1 MTDHSDTPLRVLVPG
16 LKWPPETFLARLF
29 RGLAARGIQMTLV
42 ATEPPD
48 TTWREIAN
56 IEVLVVP
63 GWRGSIPL
71 RLARLGRRL
80 GSATIRSPRET
91 RQLIDAVHSIN
102 GNESPIERLYYWLP
116 LAGRD
121 WDVVYFP
128 WNSAAIAYR
137 PLMNMRPSVI
147 SCRGAQIN
155 VAPLNPER
163 ASLRNG
169 LAETFDRASA
179 VHCVSDAIRREATQ
193 YGLDVAKATVIHPA
207 VDPASFRP
215 AERGPRSPGAPFRV
229 ITTGE
234 IMWRKGLEYALLA
247 VRRLRDRGAPIRF
260 DIIGDGPEMQRLLFT
275 IHDLGLETC
284 VVRHGRLKPSDVA
297 ARLAEADAFLLTSLS
312 EGIANAALEAM
323 ACGLPVVT
331 TEVGGMAEAITDGVE
346 GFLVPPRDDEA
357 TAAALQRLWQD
368 PELRCRMGA
377 AARRRI
383 ETDFDLRDQ
392 INAFAALF
400 RSAVSS

>member
-1 MTDHSDTPLRVLVPG
+1 MTDRVDTPLRVLVPG
-16 LKWPPETFLARLF
+16 LKGPPETFLARLF

-48 TTWREIAN
+48 TAWREIAN

-63 GWRGSIPL
+63 GWRGSIPI

-80 GSATIRSPRET
+80 GGAALRSPRET
-91 RQLIDAVHSIN
+91 RQLIDAVHSVT

-121 WDVVYFP
+121 WDIVYFP

-137 PLMNMRPSVI
+137 PLMDMRPSVV

-163 ASLRNG
+163 ASLRHG
-169 LAETFDRASA
+169 LVDTFAQASA
-179 VHCVSDAIRREATQ
+179 VHCVSNAIRQEAAH
-193 YGLDVAKATVIHPA
+193 YGLVAAKATVIRPA
-207 VDPASFRP
+207 VDPSAFRP
-215 AERGPRSPGAPFRV
+215 SDRGLRSPGAPFRV

-247 VRRLRDRGAPIRF
+247 VRRLRDRGVPIRF
-260 DIIGDGPEMQRLLFT
+260 DIIGDGPEMQRLLYT
-275 IHDLGLETC
+275 IRDMELDTC

-331 TEVGGMAEAITDGVE
+331 TEVGGMTEAITDGVE

-357 TAAALQRLWQD
+357 AAAALQRLWQE
-368 PELRCRMGA
+368 PELRYRMGA

-392 INAFAALF
+392 IDAFAALF
-400 RSAVSS
+400 RSVALA

>member
-1 MTDHSDTPLRVLVPG
+1 MTDRIDTPLRVLVPG

-48 TTWREIAN
+48 AAWREIAN
-56 IEVLVVP
+56 IEVLVVS

-71 RLARLGRRL
+71 RLARFGRRL
-80 GSATIRSPRET
+80 GSATVRSPRET
-91 RQLIDAVHSIN
+91 RQLIDAVHSVN
-102 GNESPIERLYYWLP
+102 GNESPIERFYYWLP

-137 PLMNMRPSVI
+137 PLMDMRPSVI

-169 LAETFDRASA
+169 LVETFDRASA
-179 VHCVSDAIRREATQ
+179 VHCVSDAIRREAAY
-193 YGLDVAKATVIHPA
+193 YGLDTAKATVIRPA
-207 VDPASFRP
+207 VDPSAFRP
-215 AERGPRSPGAPFRV
+215 AERGPRSPDAPFRV

-247 VRRLRDRGAPIRF
+247 VRRLHDRGIPIQF
-260 DIIGDGPEMQRLLFT
+260 DIIGDGPEMQRLVYT
-275 IHDLGLETC
+275 IRDLGLESC
-284 VVRHGRLKPSDVA
+284 VVSHGRLKPPDVA

-331 TEVGGMAEAITDGVE
+331 TNVGGMSEAITDGVE

-357 TAAALQRLWQD
+357 AATALQRLWLE
-368 PELRCRMGA
+368 PGLRCRMSA

-392 INAFAALF
+392 IDAFAALF
-400 RSAVSS
+400 RSIVPA

>member
-1 MTDHSDTPLRVLVPG
+1 MTDRIDTPLRVLVPG

-48 TTWREIAN
+48 AAWREIAN
-56 IEVLVVP
+56 IEVLVVS

-71 RLARLGRRL
+71 RLARFGRRL
-80 GSATIRSPRET
+80 GSATVRSPRET
-91 RQLIDAVHSIN
+91 RQLIDAVHSVN

-137 PLMNMRPSVI
+137 PLMDMRPSVI

-179 VHCVSDAIRREATQ
+179 VHCVSDAIRREAAY
-193 YGLDVAKATVIHPA
+193 YGLDTAKATVIRPA
-207 VDPASFRP
+207 VDPSAFRP
-215 AERGPRSPGAPFRV
+215 AERGPRSPDAPFRV

-247 VRRLRDRGAPIRF
+247 IRRLHDRGIPIQF
-260 DIIGDGPEMQRLLFT
+260 DIIGDGPEMQRLVYT
-275 IHDLGLETC
+275 IRDLGLESC
-284 VVRHGRLKPSDVA
+284 VVGHGRLKPPDVA

-312 EGIANAALEAM
+312 EGIANATLEAM

-331 TEVGGMAEAITDGVE
+331 TNVGGMSEAITDGVE

-357 TAAALQRLWQD
+357 AAAALQRLWLE

-392 INAFAALF
+392 IDAFAALF
-400 RSAVSS
+400 RSIVPA

>member
-1 MTDHSDTPLRVLVPG
+1 MTDRTDTPLRVLVPG

-48 TTWREIAN
+48 TAWREIAN

-91 RQLIDAVHSIN
+91 RQLIDAAHSIN